1 MLNNSMINTE
11 IFDLLYNYPEE
22 RPVNNVLNQLHS
34 DNDYQ
39 QASTEENKLSEQYE
53 SLNLSDEQRRIINQW
68 VESITAKNAAY
79 SAVVF
84 RMGM

>member
-1 MLNNSMINTE
+1 MINTE
-11 IFDLLYNYPEE
+11 IFDLLYNYLEE